1 MAADDNDPFEEG
13 KLARLNREPRK
24 NPYPKDSEQYARWEA
39 GYDFVEHGLAS
50 V

>member
-13 KLARLNREPRK
+13 KLARFNHAPRK
-24 NPYPKDSEQYARWEA
+24 NPYPKDSEQHARWEA
-39 GYDFVEHGLAS
+39 GYDFVEQGLAS